1 MPRPCTATPINE
13 RYWQLSP
20 DLRPACILFLMDTSL
35 STTFV
40 LQPMIT
46 QTELDLTSFHL
57 WKSRYCHWNF
67 LYFSCFHFKE
77 KFNVNYTLYMNELSF
92 YYFTNLHWIN
102 AFFLYFNILR
112 PPHKIAIT
120 IKIGLV
126 YNKIQKPA
134 FSWQSS
140 KHHFNRMMSI
150 IFAEKNLIVWLIK
163 IQIFN
168 IFMNNL

>member
-1 MPRPCTATPINE
+1 MHCHPNQWALLTTIPR
-13 RYWQLSP
+13 SP
-20 DLRPACILFLMDTSL
+20 TRMLPDPDGYEPLHDFCPPTNDN
-35 STTFV
+35 
-40 LQPMIT
+40 
-46 QTELDLTSFHL
+46 TELDLTSFHL

>member
-13 RYWQLSP
+13 RYCQLSP
-20 DLRPACILFLMDTSL
+20 DLQPVCFLFLMDTSL

-46 QTELDLTSFHL
+46 QNKTWHQFHL

-92 YYFTNLHWIN
+92 YHFTNLHWIN

-150 IFAEKNLIVWLIK
+150 IFAEKNLIVW
-163 IQIFN
+163 
-168 IFMNNL
+168 